1 MDTNRFETF
10 YDAVLAIVI
19 TILVLKIPQPLS
31 ADWGA
36 FFSNYANFITYFIVF
51 LAIINIWYSNQKLF
65 QHIDDINN
73 RALITYGIS
82 IFLFSLF
89 PYFASWLSMNLYS
102 LTAEIIFGLIII
114 FGNLSH
120 ILSVVVVYGTNVSND
135 KLKELNIKKI
145 HLLIPFLIIVAGF
158 IISFTIFTPGIYL
171 ASLFSVIVSIIYNKR
186 DKKEYDDTE
195 RFEALIDAILAI
207 IITIIVLEIPLAST
221 GSWESLFELRYEFLI
236 YAISFIVCF
245 NFWNFNNN
253 LFSIVNKIDAK
264 VIWTMGVTLFVFSLL
279 PYLTTFVAENIN
291 VFFPQFLYGLSYIA
305 TAILSKLI
313 SKFLRE
319 SDPGNIALQLALE
332 KDYIFAITIVL
343 VIIGMIIGYLV
354 YPPVII
360 ICCLL
365 SIIAIW
371 IIPHIKR

>member
-1 MDTNRFETF
+1 ME
-10 YDAVLAIVI
+10 
-19 TILVLKIPQPLS
+19 
-31 ADWGA
+31 
-36 FFSNYANFITYFIVF
+36 
-51 LAIINIWYSNQKLF
+51 
-65 QHIDDINN
+65 
-73 RALITYGIS
+73 
-82 IFLFSLF
+82 
-89 PYFASWLSMNLYS
+89 
-102 LTAEIIFGLIII
+102 
-114 FGNLSH
+114 
-120 ILSVVVVYGTNVSND
+120 
-135 KLKELNIKKI
+135 
-145 HLLIPFLIIVAGF
+145 
-158 IISFTIFTPGIYL
+158 
-171 ASLFSVIVSIIYNKR
+171 
-186 DKKEYDDTE
+186 TE

-343 VIIGMIIGYLV
+343 VIIGMIIGYLA

-371 IIPHIKR
+371 IIPHITR